1 MVLVNYISILRKYVT
16 FFCFYLAN
24 TRKIQDMRNIREE
37 KLQKLR
43 TRNAIHVHSAISWI
57 EQNKSRFKGKV
68 YEPMF
73 FLVIFI

>member
-1 MVLVNYISILRKYVT
+1 LIKKKNFLKVIYFIC
-16 FFCFYLAN
+16 FCIGN

-37 KLQKLR
+37 KMQKLR
-43 TRNAIHVHSAISWI
+43 TRNAAQVHSAISWI

-73 FLVIFI
+73 FLVIQI